1 MPKSYWI
8 GVGIDGSN
16 TEFFTSPCSTWLKVN
31 SCKETPMPNKPFL
44 WNSFFLFSIRN
55 LWLQRNKCSFQ
66 NLHINHSL
74 IRDVEFLAFE
84 FSCLVSNQ
92 ETASPKTDIIVRWEF
107 PTQNWFK
114 LNSNGSA
121 LGCPRLARG
130 GGLIRDHQGRWVK
143 GYTRF
148 IGWANSIETE
158 FWVVKDGLILCLQL
172 QVQAIEIELDAKS
185 VIHLLSNNEVSMANY
200 APIIDD
206 CGNQLNQLPFWKIQH
221 CYREVNAYVDA
232 FARKVV
238 SLQQEFCILDS
249 LPVELSYLLIQ
260 YLFGLFC

>member
-1 MPKSYWI
+1 M
-8 GVGIDGSN
+8 
-16 TEFFTSPCSTWLKVN
+16 
-31 SCKETPMPNKPFL
+31 
-44 WNSFFLFSIRN
+44 
-55 LWLQRNKCSFQ
+55 
-66 NLHINHSL
+66 
-74 IRDVEFLAFE
+74 IRDVEFLASE

-148 IGWANSIETE
+148 IGWANSIEVE
-158 FWVVKDGLILCLQL
+158 FWAVRDGLILCLQL
-172 QVQAIEIELDAKS
+172 QVQAFEIKLDAKS

-206 CGNQLNQLPFWKIQH
+206 CRKLLNQLPFWKIQH
-221 CYREVNAYVDA
+221 CYREANACANALV
-232 FARKVV
+232 RKAV

-249 LPVELSYLLIQ
+249 PPVGLSYLLIHDLSSLFCNRLCNTSAHVANS
-260 YLFGLFC
+260 YSLFGLRRREGE